1 MKLLAVMLGVLAMA
15 PAVVLVGARPAS
27 AQLAPDTIVIEGRG
41 WGHGNGMSQWGA
53 LGYAVDHDWSSAQIV
68 DHFYG
73 NTYADTVPDDDI
85 TVHLRANDQR
95 PLRLTSQRPFRV
107 AKHGFD
113 AGEVVRV
120 QTTGRSTF
128 SIHRNAPCGSIG
140 VEVAN
145 EQGQRAG
152 NGDYYIEALA
162 EANDPVQDD
171 IEAMLQVIY
180 CDREHPET
188 ESSRVAYRGRVGA
201 VSQGSNTYAFVR
213 LPLEQYLR
221 AVVPRESP
229 NHWGE
234 EGHGQGI
241 AALEAQAITARSW
254 TLNLATH
261 RRARGYFTDTC
272 DTTACQTF
280 GGSARNG
287 RPLDFGTGYIFSNTA
302 IANTAGLV
310 RRYDDTD
317 EIAFTEYSS
326 SSGGWTAGLDEGSRF
341 PAVEDL
347 GDHSGVNPNH
357 VWRTTIRRAD
367 VEAAYPSV
375 GALIGIEV
383 TGRNGNGEW
392 GGRTRAMTIHGTE
405 GTVDLSWGRWAH
417 DTFRRTFSLRSDWY
431 RFPQFTD
438 GYEFLNPADVVP
450 DPDGDPDGDPAS
462 GPDDEPDDEP
472 DGDPDSDPDRQPIDR
487 RPPIADGMWVLKDDG
502 TIQAHGDARFYGDMS
517 AAELAAPMV
526 GIAAHPDG
534 RGYWLTAS
542 DGGVFAFGSAGFYG
556 SMGGQPLDEP
566 VVGIAAHP
574 SGNGYWLV
582 ASDGGIF
589 SFGAAPFHG
598 STGGMPLD
606 EPVNGMAP
614 TSSGGGY
621 WMVAHDGGVFSFGD
635 AVFFGSVGGGQAE
648 HEVVE
653 MVTTD
658 DGSGYWLLNAS
669 SGVHLFGTA
678 VDWGSRAAR
687 ENRLTATAM
696 ARTQSGEGYWIVW
709 TDGTSFPYGDAQD
722 YITSA
727 AGEGV
732 VAVASVP

>member
-1 MKLLAVMLGVLAMA
+1 MKFLAVALTTALIVPALVLLGAS
-15 PAVVLVGARPAS
+15 PAR

-73 NTYADTVPDDDI
+73 NTYADTVPNDDI

-107 AKHGFD
+107 GKYGFD
-113 AGEVVRV
+113 AGEIVRV
-120 QTTGRSTF
+120 ATTGTSTF
-128 SIHRNAPCGSIG
+128 SIHRGAPCGSLG
-140 VEVAN
+140 EQVAN
-145 EQGQRAG
+145 ADGHRAD
-152 NGDYYIEALA
+152 NGDYFIEALA
-162 EANDPVQDD
+162 EANDPVADD
-171 IEAMLQVIY
+171 IDKMLQVIY

-201 VSQGSNTYAFVR
+201 VSQGGNTFAFVR

-254 TLNLATH
+254 TLNLAAH

-272 DTTACQTF
+272 DTTACQVF

-287 RPLDFGTGYIFSNTA
+287 RPLDFGAGYIFSNTA
-302 IANTAGLV
+302 IINTAGLV
-310 RRYDDTD
+310 RRYDATD

-326 SSGGWTAGLDEGSRF
+326 SSGGWTAGLDEGSNF

-357 VWRTTIRRAD
+357 VWRATIRRAD

-375 GALIGIEV
+375 GSLIGIEV
-383 TGRNGNGEW
+383 TKRNGNGEW
-392 GGRTRAMTIHGTE
+392 GGRTRAMTIHGTDGKVE
-405 GTVDLSWGRWAH
+405 LSWGRWAH
-417 DTFRRTFSLRSDWY
+417 DRFRRTFSLRSDWY
-431 RFPQFTD
+431 RFPQFEN
-438 GYEFLNPADVVP
+438 GYEFLNPADVAP
-450 DPDGDPDGDPAS
+450 
-462 GPDDEPDDEP
+462 EP
-472 DGDPDSDPDRQPIDR
+472 DGQGSGDGQSNGPSGEPSNGPADRE
-487 RPPIADGMWVLKDDG
+487 PPIADGMWVLKRDG

-517 AAELAAPMV
+517 AAELAEPMV

-534 RGYWLTAS
+534 RGYWLVAS
-542 DGGVFAFGSAGFYG
+542 DGGVFAFGSANFFG

-582 ASDGGIF
+582 ASDGGVF
-589 SFGAAPFHG
+589 SFGAAPFFG

-606 EPVNGMAP
+606 EPINGMAP

-635 AVFFGSVGGGQAE
+635 AAFYGSTGGGAAT
-648 HEVVE
+648 HPVVE
-653 MVTTD
+653 MVTTH
-658 DGSGYWLLNAS
+658 DGSGYWLLNAQ
-669 SGVHLFGTA
+669 SGLHPFGTA
-678 VDWGSRAAR
+678 VDRGSRGDR
-687 ENRLTATAM
+687 VNRLAATAM

-709 TDGTSFPYGDAQD
+709 TDGTSFPYGDADD

-732 VAVASVP
+732 VAVAAVP